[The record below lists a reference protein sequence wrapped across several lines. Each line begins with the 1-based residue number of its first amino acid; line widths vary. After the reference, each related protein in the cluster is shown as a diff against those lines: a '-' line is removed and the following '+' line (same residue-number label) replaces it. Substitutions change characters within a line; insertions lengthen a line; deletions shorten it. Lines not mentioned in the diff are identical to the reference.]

1 LPYFICFGIVK
12 IRYVNR
18 RKLFV
23 VHESILIQILDEIK
37 IIRNDISTLKTDVS
51 GLKEDVSALKTDV
64 SGLKEDV
71 STLKTDVSALKTDV
85 SALKTD
91 VSALK
96 TDVSGLKEDVSTL
109 KTDVSQLKAAQEE
122 DHLILKALEHK
133 AETNKAEHDKMLID
147 ISQIHGY
154 YKSVSENI
162 DAIKEV
168 IGRHEIDITVL
179 KRRPV

>member
-1 LPYFICFGIVK
+1 M
-12 IRYVNR
+12 
-18 RKLFV
+18 

-64 SGLKEDV
+64 
-71 STLKTDVSALKTDV
+71 T
-85 SALKTD
+85 
-91 VSALK
+91 
-96 TDVSGLKEDVSTL
+96 GLKEDVSTL

>member
-1 LPYFICFGIVK
+1 M
-12 IRYVNR
+12 
-18 RKLFV
+18 
-23 VHESILIQILDEIK
+23 VHESILTQILDEIK
-37 IIRNDISTLKTDVS
+37 IIRNDIST
-51 GLKEDVSALKTDV
+51 
-64 SGLKEDV
+64 
-71 STLKTDVSALKTDV
+71 
-85 SALKTD
+85 
-91 VSALK
+91 LK